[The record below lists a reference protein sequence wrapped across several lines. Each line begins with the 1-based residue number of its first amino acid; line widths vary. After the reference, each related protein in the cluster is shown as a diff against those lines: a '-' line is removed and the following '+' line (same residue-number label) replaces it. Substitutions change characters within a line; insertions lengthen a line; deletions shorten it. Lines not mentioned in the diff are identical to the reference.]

1 MERLRKGS
9 NPFAVQVAAVG
20 TVDESLQAGVPEFT
34 ANQFSEL
41 LDIIDT
47 YRSGRPATRVYPL
60 LGDRGAGKTH
70 LLYTLRAEL
79 RRRALD
85 SGDETLVLVV
95 ERLSSGMDA
104 IDYLLWQIVNP
115 LLAQKGDGGR
125 MRGVIAGRVSG
136 RLLAEALR
144 HLAPHQRVG
153 LIPPKGSWDR
163 FLLWLG
169 SSARVQARLAGIE
182 AVIQTSD
189 RSNPTPEEL
198 RQACKEAGLRPM
210 AAVRVI
216 EEHLDRV
223 ESKDV
228 LGWFRK
234 QLYSRLAKFA
244 LLGDPEPFEELH
256 AGDYEDA
263 PANVKNAGNLS
274 RRLLD
279 TWIELLASLN
289 IPVVVIFDQLEDYL
303 RSADLEQEKVN
314 WRFFTGA
321 TALFV
326 NELKSVCLLIFA
338 ERTFWTELINRAE
351 AFASERL
358 RQPFALPGRPAKA
371 YIEMPDRVGPDVL
384 TRLIRQRVHSGFPE
398 LDLTGL
404 PPSFPFEEAD
414 LKELEDETAIRGCLR
429 RLAKRY
435 DEIVFRSGPAKQ
447 DLRKKLDD
455 LWRECV
461 GAAEKTYGSEM
472 SFSVTFIPEVQN
484 ALQGWLECLEGNGLT
499 GSGSWSKAELLTD
512 PKKQTYGYLNV
523 IRTNGPHAPGIGIG
537 AWLGRLKA
545 QPNDL
550 KQRLGFF
557 RANPCPIRT
566 LVMLRADGKEALR
579 GETKTTYEKAI
590 RDGRDLRIHKY
601 EPKDLHSLMAFSGWH
616 QAAVAEVEAA
626 KENDSEA
633 EKVFHKFLADLSKDL
648 LAWIDAWRQPAPEA
662 KGAAV

>member
-20 TVDESLQAGVPEFT
+20 TADESLQAGVPDFT

-41 LDIIDT
+41 LDIIGT
-47 YRSGRPATRVYPL
+47 YRSGRPTTRVYPL

-79 RRRALD
+79 QQRALD
-85 SGDETLVLVV
+85 SGDETMLVV
-95 ERLSSGMDA
+95 VDRLSSGMDP
-104 IDYLLWQIVNP
+104 IDYLLWQIVNH
-115 LLAQKGDGGR
+115 LLAQKGDGER
-125 MRGVIAGRVSG
+125 MLGVIAGRVTG

-153 LIPPKGSWDR
+153 LIPPKGFWDR
-163 FLLWLG
+163 FLLWMG
-169 SSARVQARLAGIE
+169 SSAKVQARLVGVE
-182 AVIQTSD
+182 TMIQTSD

-198 RQACKEAGLRPM
+198 RQACKEAGLRTM
-210 AAVRVI
+210 AAVGVI
-216 EEHLDRV
+216 EQHLDRV

-234 QLYSRLAKFA
+234 HLYSRLAKFA
-244 LLGDPEPFEELH
+244 LLGDSEPFEELH

-274 RRLLD
+274 RRLLE

-303 RSADLEQEKVN
+303 RSADPEQEKVN

-321 TALFV
+321 AALFV
-326 NELKSVCLLIFA
+326 NELKHVCLLIFA
-338 ERTFWTELINRAE
+338 ERTFWTELMNRAE

-371 YIEMPDRVGPDVL
+371 HIDMPDRVRPDVL
-384 TRLIRQRVHSGFPE
+384 TRLIQRRVHSGFPD

-404 PPSFPFEEAD
+404 PPSFPFGEAD
-414 LKELEDETAIRGCLR
+414 LKELKDETAIRGCLR

-435 DEIVFRSGPAKQ
+435 DEIVFQSGQAKQ
-447 DLRKKLDD
+447 DLRKKLDE
-455 LWRECV
+455 LWRECL
-461 GAAEKTYGSEM
+461 GAAEKFHGAEM
-472 SFSVTFIPEVQN
+472 TFSVTFIPEVQN
-484 ALQGWLECLEGNGLT
+484 ALQGWLECLEQHGLT
-499 GSGSWSKAELLTD
+499 GSGVWSKVELLTD

-523 IRTNGPHAPGIGIG
+523 IRTDGLHAPGIGIA
-537 AWLGRLKA
+537 AWLGRMRA

-557 RANPCPIRT
+557 KANPCHIRT
-566 LVMLRADGKEALR
+566 LVMLRADGKEALI
-579 GETKTTYEKAI
+579 GETKTTYDKAI
-590 RDGRDLRIHKY
+590 KDGRDVRIQKY

-626 KENDSEA
+626 KEADPEA
-633 EKVFHKFLADLSKDL
+633 ERIFRQFLADLSREL
-648 LAWIDAWRQPAPEA
+648 ISWIEAWRQPAPVA